1 MLERVEGPQ
10 VRQLNSYYTT
20 TYISMDMLYTKMVAQ
35 GITGF
40 QTGFFPEG
48 RKCT

>member
-1 MLERVEGPQ
+1 MLEHVEGPL

-20 TYISMDMLYTKMVAQ
+20 TYVSMDMLYTKMVAQ

-40 QTGFFPEG
+40 FPG
-48 RKCT
+48 GGKCT